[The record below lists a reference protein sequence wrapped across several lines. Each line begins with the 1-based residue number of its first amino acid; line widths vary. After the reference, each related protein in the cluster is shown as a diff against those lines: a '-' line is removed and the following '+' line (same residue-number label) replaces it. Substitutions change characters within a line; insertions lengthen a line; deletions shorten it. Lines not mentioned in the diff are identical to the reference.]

1 MIKLA
6 YVSTQLPSYYAEEY
20 DVVAKSTLGLTHL
33 AELLGFELIAPST
46 PVVSRADARAV
57 ADELGATGVDLVLLQ
72 NSTFAMGDVILEFA
86 KRPFRLALWATEE
99 PTKDGPIMLNNFVSM
114 NLNAGILTRY
124 LRRANLPFKWLYG
137 PTDHAWFRPRLEV
150 SVRALTAL
158 KRLAT
163 AKIALIGGIAPTF
176 YNLAFDERT
185 LRDQLGA
192 EVAEH
197 ELNELFSRAQRVQ
210 ESEVQRV
217 IQDLTDTAQGRV
229 EVSERDMR
237 QSAATYLALRDLVR
251 DNGYDALAVS
261 DWPAF
266 QTEMGIHPGMA
277 FSWLDENDGIP
288 VASEGDV
295 LGALSMLLMRE
306 VSQASAMLLDMNDI
320 DEARDAV
327 LMWHC
332 GGSPLGFAND
342 EGVTWKNHSTL
353 GRKTDA
359 PPMGAVADLIF
370 APQAAT
376 VLRIADDGR
385 QLFSLGAD
393 VIESPHRGYDGS
405 RGWLTAFEVGGDP
418 ISLADLVNTIMV
430 EGIEHHFVLGHGKHD
445 QVLREFAAW
454 ADIGMIGIVPY
465 KPYLQRPL
473 ATRL

>member
-1 MIKLA
+1 MIKIA
-6 YVSTQLPSYYAEEY
+6 YVSTQLPSYYAAEY
-20 DVVAKSTLGLTHL
+20 DVVAKSTLGLSHL
-33 AELLGFELIAPST
+33 AELLGFELVAPGT

-57 ADELGATGVDLVLLQ
+57 AHELGEEGVDLVLLQ
-72 NSTFAMGDVILEFA
+72 NSTFAMGDIILEFA
-86 KRPFRLALWATEE
+86 RLPFRLALWATEE

-124 LRRANLPFKWLYG
+124 LHHSDLPFKWFYG
-137 PTDHAWFRPRLEV
+137 STDHAWFRTRLEV

-158 KRLAT
+158 KRLST
-163 AKIALIGGIAPTF
+163 AKVALIGGIAPTF

-185 LRDQLGA
+185 LQKQLGA
-192 EVAEH
+192 EVTEH
-197 ELNELFSRAQRVQ
+197 ELSELFSRAQRVQ

-217 IQDLTDTAQGRV
+217 IQNLTEAAHGRV

-237 QSAATYLALRDLVR
+237 QSAATYLSLRGIVS

-266 QTEMGIHPGMA
+266 QTSMGIHPGMA
-277 FSWLDENDGIP
+277 FSWLDEHDGIP

-306 VSQASAMLLDMNDI
+306 VSQASAMLLDMNDV

-342 EGVTWKNHSTL
+342 EGVRWKNHSTL

-359 PPMGAVADLIF
+359 PPMGAVADLTF
-370 APQAAT
+370 AAQAAT

-385 QLFSLGAD
+385 QLFAFGAD
-393 VIESPHRGYDGS
+393 IIESPHRGYDGS
-405 RGWLTAFEVGGDP
+405 RGWLTAFAMDGDP

-430 EGIEHHFVLGHGKHD
+430 EGIEHHFVLGHGRHD
-445 QVLREFAAW
+445 HILREFAAW
-454 ADIGMIGIVPY
+454 ADIAMIGVVPY
-465 KPYLQRPL
+465 KPYLQRHR
-473 ATRL
+473 ATRR